1 MTVVLSADLAPLLE
15 PTIDRIGI
23 EGLAKRARAVDGF
36 QLQAEAYYRRITELR
51 AGRAVTVSAHR
62 ADVLLLACND
72 DLLGLTRI
80 AHFPTNRSEAF
91 HMVEVYF
98 EGRGEQASG
107 DGLHRLS
114 ESLIHFSTG
123 LRDESVEASEAA
135 LARRT
140 MERQSGA
147 RQRADKQALAA

>member
-1 MTVVLSADLAPLLE
+1 MTVVLSADIGPLLE

-23 EGLAKRARAVDGF
+23 EGLAKRARTVDGF
-36 QLQAEAYYRRITELR
+36 QLQTDAYYRRITDVR
-51 AGRAVTVSAHR
+51 AGRAVTVNAHR

-72 DLLGLTRI
+72 DILSLTRI

-91 HMVEVYF
+91 HMVEAYF
-98 EGRGEQASG
+98 EGRGEQASS
-107 DGLHRLS
+107 DEMQRLS
-114 ESLIHFSTG
+114 ESLMHFSTG
-123 LRDESVEASEAA
+123 LRHESVEASEAE

-147 RQRADKQALAA
+147 RLRANKQALAA